1 MNRTE
6 VNSVVRKFRKMSLS
20 IIAGLSLLFLLLSN
34 LLSEMSFINGILVGA
49 SFSLFFSMIYLEVWK
64 FFATN
69 NPHATTKFYLLS
81 MSFRFLLGALTV
93 LLFCLFA
100 KTRESIIHFMIAFSA
115 YYLVMMIF
123 ETAYFVGVEQRRIK

>member
-81 MSFRFLLGALTV
+81 MSFRFLLGSLTV